1 MKDPTTG
8 ELMIENDKL
17 KEASVNYISN
27 LLTNRC
33 PKEDFLEDLIL
44 MESLHELWC
53 IESSSS
59 SESITDKDYNTLIR
73 QISF

>member
-1 MKDPTTG
+1 MKDPATG

-44 MESLHELWC
+44 MESLHEL
-53 IESSSS
+53 
-59 SESITDKDYNTLIR
+59 
-73 QISF
+73 